1 MPPSAAVLEKPL
13 PEFETRIT
21 SATLKSWPNLRE
33 KFIQNASLHSNPGTF
48 EPEYKFIVP
57 ERETFQDIMLAIGAH
72 RDIAIGPD
80 HLYKSKDYIL
90 LSLGMDT
97 IDEDGN
103 PTYKFQDNGFQ
114 YRNRM
119 SYSPE
124 VAAKSRRFC
133 NIQANM
139 KDLLDGEA
147 GMRNEF
153 EEIIPSH
160 DIPQGLDHGVRY
172 LINKY
177 ESEGVQLPS
186 FLYDVLD
193 EQLAVGE
200 LCMTSRAQFYFIHK
214 MPDLGCAVIY
224 EACADSQI
232 YSTPK
237 ADKIVGRDYEFE
249 VEAKNISCPGC
260 APTDE
265 QKIAILQTSLER
277 LKDIVLGVDNRI
289 FMSEESK
296 LQRAARSVSDYY
308 NSKEICSS
316 DELTPNR
323 DPGRDFALRLNNRPS
338 EILYAKASQLQA
350 MMLQAE
356 PSHKLISKD
365 WLANHGD
372 MGYSRRP

>member
-1 MPPSAAVLEKPL
+1 MPPSASVLEKPH
-13 PEFETRIT
+13 PKFETRIT
-21 SATLKSWPNLRE
+21 PETLRSWPNLRE

-57 ERETFQDIMLAIGAH
+57 QRETFKDIMQALCAH
-72 RDIAIGPD
+72 RDISMGPD
-80 HLYKSKDYIL
+80 NLYKSKDYIL

-97 IDEDGN
+97 IDASGN

-119 SYSPE
+119 SYNPE
-124 VAAKSRRFC
+124 VTAKSRRFD

-153 EEIIPSH
+153 EELIPPH

-224 EACADSQI
+224 EACADSQL

-237 ADKIVGRDYEFE
+237 ADKIIGRDYEFE
-249 VEAKNISCPGC
+249 VEAKNISCSGC
-260 APTDE
+260 APTE
-265 QKIAILQTSLER
+265 AQKIAILQTSLGR
-277 LKDIVLGVDNRI
+277 MKDIVLGVDNQI
-289 FMSEESK
+289 FMSPESK
-296 LQRAARSVSDYY
+296 LQRAASAVSNYY
-308 NSKEICSS
+308 NAKTISR
-316 DELTPNR
+316 DDLTPGR

-338 EILYAKASQLQA
+338 EILYAKASQLQS
-350 MMLQAE
+350 MMFEAE
-356 PSHKLISKD
+356 APHTLISKD
-365 WLANHGD
+365 WLANRGD